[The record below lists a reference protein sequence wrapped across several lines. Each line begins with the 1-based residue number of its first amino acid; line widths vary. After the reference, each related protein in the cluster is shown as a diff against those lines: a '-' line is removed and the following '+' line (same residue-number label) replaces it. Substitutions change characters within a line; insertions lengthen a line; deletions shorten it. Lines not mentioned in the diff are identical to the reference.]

1 MEGVGVL
8 PMMAYEVRLCLK
20 GVPFPVQV
28 YRRAGISLVEVYER
42 VGKIVI
48 LLCKQVKKELTDAFM
63 AVKKSGKLPGSGI
76 SVCRVRG
83 WTSKQSLSEKNFVS
97 CS

>member
-20 GVPFPVQV
+20 GVPFLVQV
-28 YRRAGISLVEVYER
+28 YKWVGISLVKVYER

-48 LLCKQVKKELTDAFM
+48 LVCKQVVKELTDAFM
-63 AVKKSGKLPGSGI
+63 AVKKSGQLPGLGI
-76 SVCRVRG
+76 FG
-83 WTSKQSLSEKNFVS
+83 
-97 CS
+97 